1 MRTLYRGL
9 DFVMINKASIVGL
22 GLCLWVG
29 RRFTR
34 NITELE
40 QNTQEKKLFDPLKA
54 KAQIEVYKEIYNMD
68 DDNSTKT
75 EKKDTALKILQTA
88 EENDVEKINKFFEK
102 QNEFE

>member
-1 MRTLYRGL
+1 M
-9 DFVMINKASIVGL
+9 
-22 GLCLWVG
+22 
-29 RRFTR
+29 
-34 NITELE
+34 
-40 QNTQEKKLFDPLKA
+40 KA